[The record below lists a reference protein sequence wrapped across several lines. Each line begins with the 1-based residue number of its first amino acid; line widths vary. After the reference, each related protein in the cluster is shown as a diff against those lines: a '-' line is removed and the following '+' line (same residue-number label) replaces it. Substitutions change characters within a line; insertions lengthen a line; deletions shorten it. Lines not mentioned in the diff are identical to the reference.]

1 MLEITLELKDTILD
15 TFKIDKDEITIG
27 RNSANDIT
35 INNLAVSDRHARI
48 VRDQSGY
55 FVEDLNSTNGTFVN
69 GRKINRIGIGGHQEI
84 TIGSYRSDDIHG
96 QGGIWFR
103 FRPHHENRPLLIS
116 ALRPSASKRPAKR
129 GCEGTIAPA
138 HFAG

>member
-84 TIGSYRSDDIHG
+84 TIGKHLLDVRVTGKEGSGSDFARTMKIDRS
-96 QGGIWFR
+96 
-103 FRPHHENRPLLIS
+103 
-116 ALRPSASKRPAKR
+116 
-129 GCEGTIAPA
+129 
-138 HFAG
+138 